1 MDKIDWERELRKE
14 KYWDILRKIESLR
27 QGGISWEILYNYNSI
42 MYLWSAKDNEYEEY
56 REIWKNLVDH
66 IKEIEDGI
74 IPTEQGKII
83 DEDAVNDFVVPTNSR
98 SAWQCFKE
106 QLREKG
112 IYSVDEIA
120 NIERGTIRILNNL
133 SLETEEPRKG
143 MIVGYVQSGKTTSI
157 EALITM
163 AADYGFNL
171 FIVLSGIIEN
181 LRKQNLNRL
190 KKDIEFGRNGNIHW
204 VFSPDLKNEAAYNLL
219 NSDKRVV
226 TVCLKNSKRLQDLK
240 NWVFNNSKQG
250 LKNTKILLIDDEAD
264 QASLNT
270 KDVNSSERSK
280 INELITGIINN
291 KDVKAMNYIGYTATP
306 YGNFLNE
313 MATYPKDFI
322 YTLPKS
328 TKYIGAEEIFGKP
341 DTEDQFLSD
350 GLNIKRPILE
360 CNEFGLDEMKMIKE
374 IEDGIS
380 KELPKSLKDAICWFI
395 ITASI
400 FRIKGRIDPVSM
412 LIHTNRKVDTHYKM
426 YNAIKEWLEEQNIDG
441 FIKRC
446 EKVYNEEV
454 ITKED
459 FFKVMKDYPMEIQ
472 EIPKFESLINE
483 IKCFLN
489 ERPKFLEIDNRAKI
503 HYNKGLNMVVDN
515 CTIDSYTNEYEYARL
530 AYPKE
535 EDGVE
540 FSTAFI
546 IIGGNT
552 LARGLTI
559 EGLTT
564 TYFCRRTGQ
573 MDTLMQMG
581 RWFGYRIGYELLPRI
596 WLDNVNLERFQE
608 LARVEYELRE
618 DLKKYDF
625 RLTPMD
631 YGPIIQNSYL
641 TKFVITSRNKMQTSI
656 PATMNYSGAKAQTTL
671 FDKDEEIQKKNIE
684 ICEKFLNSL
693 GEYAKAYNG
702 LSNIIKE
709 DVPFEFIKNNLLL
722 KFNFCKRSNFFNNIE
737 AFCEWVDKIEDDRI
751 KKWNIIVNNVKKDK
765 NMLDDKYWNV
775 SGNLLCKIERSK
787 KKNYDN
793 EDYFSIGS
801 LRSTRDLVSDIKV
814 EGGIKDKSEKE
825 IIQIRESTKKPQ
837 LIIYRIDKD
846 SKVFGDSKTREDL
859 GVNVDLIGMYLFVPS
874 DKNKNYKNYEQEVTI
889 RLDANKIKEEEE

>member
-1 MDKIDWERELRKE
+1 MGKIDWEREFRKE

-27 QGGISWEILYNYNSI
+27 QAGMPWEILYNYNAIISI
-42 MYLWSAKDNEYEEY
+42 GILKDNEYKD
-56 REIWKNLVDH
+56 IWENLVNH
-66 IKEIEDGI
+66 IKGIEEGI

-83 DEDAVNDFVVPTNSR
+83 DTDAVNNFTVPTNPR

-106 QLREKG
+106 QLKAKN
-112 IYSVDEIA
+112 IYSLEEIA
-120 NIERGTIRILNNL
+120 NLERGTIRILNNL
-133 SLETEEPRKG
+133 SLETKEARKG

-181 LRKQNLNRL
+181 LRQQNLRRL
-190 KKDIEFGRNGNIHW
+190 KKDIEYGKNGNIHW
-204 VFSPDLKNEAAYNLL
+204 IFSPDLKKEAAYNFL

-240 NWVFNNSKQG
+240 DWVFDNSEQG

-270 KDVNSSERSK
+270 KDVNSTERSK
-280 INELITGIINN
+280 INSLITEIINN
-291 KDVKAMNYIGYTATP
+291 KDVKAMNYVGYTATP

-328 TKYIGAEEIFGKP
+328 IKYIGAEEIFGMP

-360 CNEFGLDEMKMIKE
+360 HNKIGLNEIEMIKK
-374 IEDGIS
+374 IEDGSS

-400 FRIKGRIDPVSM
+400 FRIKNRIDPVSM
-412 LIHTNRKVDTHYKM
+412 LIHTNRKVDTHYTFFFFF
-426 YNAIKEWLEEQNIDG
+426 KEWLEEQDVEE

-446 EKVYNEEV
+446 KNVYDEV
-454 ITKED
+454 AITKED
-459 FFKVMKDYPMEIQ
+459 FFRVMKDYPMEVE
-472 EIPKFESLINE
+472 EIPKFELLIDE
-483 IKCFLN
+483 IKCFLY
-489 ERPKFLEIDNRAKI
+489 ERPKFMEIDNRAKI

-515 CTIDSYTNEYEYARL
+515 CNINSFTNEYEYARL

-535 EDGVE
+535 EDNVD

-552 LARGLTI
+552 LSRGLTI

-581 RWFGYRIGYELLPRI
+581 RWFGYRVGYELLPRI
-596 WLDNVNLERFQE
+596 WLDRVNLERFQE

-618 DLKKYDF
+618 DLKKYDY

-641 TKFVITSRNKMQTSI
+641 TKFVITSKNKMQTSI

-684 ICEKFLNSL
+684 ICEKFLNNL
-693 GEYAKAYNG
+693 GNYTKAYND
-702 LSNIIKE
+702 LPNIIKE
-709 DVPFEFIKNNLLL
+709 DVPFEIIKNELLL
-722 KFNFCKRSNFFNNIE
+722 KFNFCNRSNFFNNIR
-737 AFCEWVDKIEDDRI
+737 AFCEWVDQIQDDRI
-751 KKWNIIVNNVKKDK
+751 KKWNIIVNSVKKENSK
-765 NMLDDKYWNV
+765 TWNV
-775 SGNLLCKIERSK
+775 AGNQLYKIERSK
-787 KKNYDN
+787 KKNYDT

-814 EGGIKDKSEKE
+814 EGGLKDKTERD
-825 IIQIRESTKKPQ
+825 IIQIRESVKKPQ
-837 LIIYRIDKD
+837 LLIYRIDKD
-846 SKVFGDSKTREDL
+846 SKVSGNPKTREDL
-859 GVNVDLIGMYLFVPS
+859 GVNVDIMGMYLFVPS
-874 DKNKNYKNYEQEVTI
+874 DKNQNYKNYEKEVTI
-889 RLDANKIKEEEE
+889 KLDANKVKEEEE

>member
-1 MDKIDWERELRKE
+1 MEKIDWEREFRKE
-14 KYWDILRKIESLR
+14 KYWDILRKIENLR
-27 QGGISWEILYNYNSI
+27 QAGTSWEILYNNYDTI
-42 MYLWSAKDNEYEEY
+42 VAFGIIKENEYK
-56 REIWKNLVDH
+56 EIWKKLVDY
-66 IKEIEDGI
+66 IKGIEEGI

-83 DEDAVNDFVVPTNSR
+83 DTDAVNNFVVPTNPR
-98 SAWQCFKE
+98 YAWQCFKE
-106 QLREKG
+106 QLNTKG
-112 IYSVDEIA
+112 IYSFEEIA

-181 LRKQNLNRL
+181 LRQQNLRRL
-190 KKDIEFGRNGNIHW
+190 KKDIEYGKNGNIHW
-204 VFSPDLKNEAAYNLL
+204 IFSPDLKKEAAYNFL

-240 NWVFNNSKQG
+240 NWVFDNSKQG

-270 KDVNSSERSK
+270 KDVNSTERSK
-280 INELITGIINN
+280 INSLITEIINN
-291 KDVKAMNYIGYTATP
+291 KDVKAMNYVGYTATP

-328 TKYIGAEEIFGKP
+328 IKYIGAEEVFGRP
-341 DTEDQFLSD
+341 DTEDQFLAD

-360 CNEFGLDEMKMIKE
+360 HDEIGLNEIEMIKN
-374 IEDGIS
+374 IEDGNS

-426 YNAIKEWLEEQNIDG
+426 YNAIKEWLEEQDVED
-441 FIKRC
+441 FVERC
-446 EKVYNEEV
+446 KNVYDEV
-454 ITKED
+454 IITKED
-459 FFKVMKDYPMEIQ
+459 FFRVMKDYPMEVE
-472 EIPKFESLINE
+472 EIPKFELLIDE
-483 IKCFLN
+483 IKCFFY
-489 ERPKFLEIDNRAKI
+489 ERPKFMEIDNRAKI
-503 HYNKGLNMVVDN
+503 HYNRGLNMVVDN
-515 CTIDSYTNEYEYARL
+515 CNINSYTNEYEYARL

-535 EDGVE
+535 EDNVD

-552 LARGLTI
+552 LSRGLTI

-581 RWFGYRIGYELLPRI
+581 RWFGYRVGYELLPRI
-596 WLDNVNLERFQE
+596 WLDKVNLERFQE

-618 DLKKYDF
+618 DLKKYDY

-684 ICEKFLNSL
+684 ICEKFLNDL
-693 GEYAKAYNG
+693 GNYTKAYND
-702 LSNIIKE
+702 LPNIIKE
-709 DVPFEFIKNNLLL
+709 DVSFEIIKNELLL
-722 KFNFCKRSNFFNNIE
+722 KFNFCNRSNFFNNIK
-737 AFCEWVDKIEDDRI
+737 AFCEWVDQIQDDRF
-751 KKWNIIVNNVKKDK
+751 KKWNVIVNSVKKDNNK
-765 NMLDDKYWNV
+765 SWNV
-775 SGNLLCKIERSK
+775 SGNQLYKIERSK

-814 EGGIKDKSEKE
+814 EEGIKDKTEKE
-825 IIQIRESTKKPQ
+825 IIQIRESIKKPQ

-846 SKVFGDSKTREDL
+846 SRVSGDPKTREDL
-859 GVNVDLIGMYLFVPS
+859 DVNVDLIGMYLFVPS
-874 DKNKNYKNYEQEVTI
+874 DKNRNYKNYEKEVTI
-889 RLDANKIKEEEE
+889 KLAANKVKEEEE